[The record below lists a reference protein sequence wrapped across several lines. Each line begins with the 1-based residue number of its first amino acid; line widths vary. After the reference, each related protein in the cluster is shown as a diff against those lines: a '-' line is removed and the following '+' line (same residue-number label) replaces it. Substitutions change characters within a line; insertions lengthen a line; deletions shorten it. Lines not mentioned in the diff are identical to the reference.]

1 MPWSDP
7 AVLLGVGLVAAV
19 VSASGAA
26 WALGHARRHGLIDVP
41 GERRS
46 HQVDTPR
53 GGGIGIVI
61 ACLVCLLAM
70 AWQAIDDQAT
80 DDIGWWLVA
89 AGLALVAGIGWLD
102 DHRALPAWPRLGVHA
117 VAAILLAVSLY
128 LGGASPAICV
138 VGFVLA
144 IGLVNAW
151 NFMDGIN
158 GLATSQALLCGL
170 AFALLPGF
178 AAPVLGVAV
187 AGACLGFLP
196 FNFPRARAFLGDIG
210 SGALGYLIA
219 VMIVIGATSSSVRN
233 WPLLLL
239 APLVMLVD
247 SSLTL
252 LWRMHRR
259 DRWWQPHTQHA
270 FQRWSRSEGHASVTL
285 SYGLW
290 TMIMIG
296 VMLSAW
302 GRPGNKGVVAFLAC
316 MTAAALGWRWLH
328 RRYARKTEGFGS

>member
-7 AVLLGVGLVAAV
+7 ARLLGIGLAAAV
-19 VSASGAA
+19 VAALGAA

-46 HQVDTPR
+46 HQVDTSR

-70 AWQAIDDQAT
+70 AWYYSGHV
-80 DDIGWWLVA
+80 GWWLIA
-89 AGLALVAGIGWLD
+89 AGLALVAGVGWLD
-102 DHRALPAWPRLGVHA
+102 DHRPLPAWPRLAVHA
-117 VAAILLAVSLY
+117 LAATLLAVSLH
-128 LGGASPAICV
+128 LGGSGV
-138 VGFVLA
+138 VVCLMGFVLA
-144 IGLVNAW
+144 MGLINAW

-178 AAPVLGVAV
+178 AAPILGLVI

-196 FNFPRARAFLGDIG
+196 FNFPHARIFLGDVG

-219 VMIVIGATSSSVRN
+219 VLIAIGLTSSPVRD

-239 APLVMLVD
+239 APLAMLVD

-252 LWRMHRR
+252 LWRMRR
-259 DRWWQPHTQHA
+259 GERWWQPHVEHV
-270 FQRWSRSEGHASVTL
+270 FQRWSRRTGHFRVTL
-285 SYGLW
+285 AYALW
-290 TMIMIG
+290 TTIVIA
-296 VMLSAW
+296 VMLSMW
-302 GRPGNKGVVAFLAC
+302 GRPDNTGLTAFLAC
-316 MTAAALGWRWLH
+316 VTAAMLGWWWLH
-328 RRYARKTEGFGS
+328 RRYARHTEGFGS